1 MLSGQPHFKM
11 RPAGFESLA
20 KIIIEQQVSTAS
32 AWAVW
37 ARIENEVKPLTP
49 ETVLMCSDE
58 MLRGLGLSR
67 QKSRYL
73 RALSESVLNGHLNLT
88 ALPRMSDDAVMGALQ
103 SVTGIGRWTSEIY
116 LLFCLGRPDVWPAS
130 DIALQAAWQDVRGLK
145 ARPSVDE
152 MDHLAETWR
161 PLRGVAALILWEYYR
176 HIKGGP
182 AWE

>member
-1 MLSGQPHFKM
+1 M
-11 RPAGFESLA
+11 RPAGFASLA

-37 ARIENEVKPLTP
+37 ARIEDHICPLTP
-49 ETVLMCSDE
+49 DAMLTCSE
-58 MLRGLGLSR
+58 KTLRGLGLSR
-67 QKSRYL
+67 QKIRYL
-73 RALSESVLNGHLNLT
+73 RALSEAVLNGHLYLNR
-88 ALPRMSDDAVMGALQ
+88 LPRMSDDAAMGALK

-130 DIALQAAWQDVRGLK
+130 DIALQAAWQDLCSLK
-145 ARPSVDE
+145 ERPGADE
-152 MDHLAETWR
+152 LDHVAEAWR

-182 AWE
+182 IWE